1 MQICRYTRQSQSFR
15 NRLHQPTLHAFDDSY
30 ADKMLVESMHRASRL
45 TLTYILSVSSSVTG
59 ALVGMQIPVVDL
71 SRGDADAALTV
82 RSACEKFGFFH
93 GAPSCPCPEGP
104 AALRAMQYCL
114 SRLISA
120 QSMRVPTK

>member
-1 MQICRYTRQSQSFR
+1 MGFCAPDKDQSGRRAGRSQCRSAGTPDKAKASGIGCTSP
-15 NRLHQPTLHAFDDSY
+15 HMHAFDDSY

-93 GAPSCPCPEGP
+93 GAPSCSLP
-104 AALRAMQYCL
+104 
-114 SRLISA
+114 
-120 QSMRVPTK
+120 